1 MTAPISLPRDDN
13 ATGRDLGEEELA
25 LLTEVIRSGTLTST
39 KGTMV
44 RRLEDGFAQRYGL
57 AHAVAMSSGTAS
69 LHAAVA
75 AIDPEPGD
83 EIVTTPITD
92 MGAITPILYQ
102 GAIPVFADVD
112 PQTYNLTA
120 ATIAPKI
127 TSRTRAILVAHLFGN
142 PCDMDPIMELAARHH
157 LPVIEDCSQ
166 AFLATYRGRLVGTI
180 GVMGCF
186 SLQQGKH
193 MTCGEGGLLITN
205 DASLARRARLFVNK
219 AWGYGDPKPDHY
231 FLALNSR
238 MSELQGAV
246 ALAQLGKVQSVVE
259 RRQRIAAQLDE
270 GLCLA
275 SGIERPVTTPGA
287 THAYWKYAVQVDEQT
302 LGIDVEA
309 FAKRLAALGLVAQP
323 RYIQKPAFMCEV
335 LRERRTFGQS
345 RFPFRGVQTRQEYEP
360 YRPEDYPGTFRA
372 LSRVLVV
379 PLNEFYTREH
389 VEFICASF
397 REAVGAPVEVPQ

>member
-1 MTAPISLPRDDN
+1 MKISASLPRDDN
-13 ATGRDLGEEELA
+13 ASGRDLGAEELT
-25 LLTEVIRSGTLTST
+25 LLAEVIRSGNLFSV

-44 RRLEDGFAQRYGL
+44 RRLEEAFAKRYGVAYGL
-57 AHAVAMSSGTAS
+57 AMSSGTAS

-75 AIDPEPGD
+75 ALNPEPGD

-120 ATIAPKI
+120 ETIAPKI
-127 TSRTRAILVAHLFGN
+127 TSRTRAVIVAHLFGN
-142 PCDMDPIMELAARHH
+142 PCDMDPIMALAGRHH

-166 AFLATYRGRLVGTI
+166 AYLATSRGRLVGTI
-180 GVMGCF
+180 GAMGCF

-246 ALAQLGKVQSVVE
+246 ALAQLGKVQRVVE
-259 RRQRIAAQLDE
+259 RRQRIAAQLNG
-270 GLCLA
+270 GLA
-275 SGIERPVTTPGA
+275 DAPGIERPVVTPGA
-287 THAYWKYAVQVDEQT
+287 THAYWKYPVQVDEQA
-302 LGIDVEA
+302 LGIDVDA
-309 FAKRLAALGLVAQP
+309 FAKRLAAMGLVAQP
-323 RYIQKPAFMCEV
+323 RYIQRPAFMCEV
-335 LRERRTFGQS
+335 LRDRRTFGQS
-345 RFPFRGVQTRQEYEP
+345 TWPFQGVATRQAYEP
-360 YRPEDYPGTFRA
+360 YRVEDYPGTLRA
-372 LSRVLVV
+372 LSRMLVV
-379 PLNEFYTREH
+379 PINEFYTQEH
-389 VEFICASF
+389 VEFICATF
-397 REAVGAPVEVPQ
+397 REAVGAAKGVRS